1 MNKKVITLTKI
12 FLKTSFQGMEFQKQK
27 SKNNKNIGYIILY
40 GILFL
45 YLAGLIGIMSYGM
58 IHMLASIGQE
68 KVFLGLFFLVLAAF
82 MLIQN
87 IFSSLNVLYFAKD
100 IEYLL
105 PLPIKPREMVQ
116 AKLNT
121 ILITEYIMELI
132 IGITPLIIYGILT
145 GAGILY
151 YFAMII
157 ILLVFTILPVL
168 ISTLIIMIIMAF
180 SKLTKNRDKF
190 QLITSL
196 IAIVFIVGIQ
206 FAIGGKD
213 YSEEQMVQQLLKAN
227 GMVEMITPY
236 FVTIDP
242 AIQALTASNWLGAFI
257 EIIKIIAISAGAYI
271 IFLLAGTK
279 LYLKGAVGSLVG
291 ASKKVKKLKEKNAY
305 RKNKVGISYVKKE
318 LKILIRNPIYFMQC
332 VLPALLIPV
341 VFIIAGLSGFM
352 SQEGNVELNT
362 LKAQIQP
369 FLENPITI
377 CVLLC
382 ILQFFSMMIYVSAT
396 AISRDG
402 KNAIFVK
409 YIPLSLYKQF
419 IYKAIPNIIMSII
432 AILVTLAVATYI
444 INLPI
449 SINICIFVISFV
461 LSVIQSYLMLLVD
474 LKKPKLEWDTEY
486 AVVKQNMNLMW
497 PAILGV
503 VNIGI
508 IIALTILFSW
518 LPYWGYSILLFTI
531 TIIILLIL
539 QKYIKRNQVKLFEKI
554 Y

>member
-12 FLKTSFQGMEFQKQK
+12 FLKTSFQSMEFQKQK

-58 IHMLASIGQE
+58 IHMLASVGQE

-151 YFAMII
+151 YFTMIV
-157 ILLVFTILPVL
+157 ILFVFPILPVL

-196 IAIVFIVGIQ
+196 IAIVLIVGIQ
-206 FAIGGKD
+206 FAIGGKE
-213 YSEEQMVQQLLKAN
+213 YSEEQMIQQLLKAN

-236 FVTIDP
+236 FITIDP

-257 EIIKIIAISAGAYI
+257 GIIKIIAISAGTYI
-271 IFLLAGTK
+271 IFLLAGRK

-291 ASKKVKKLKEKNAY
+291 ASKKVKKLKVKSAY

-332 VLPALLIPV
+332 VLPALLIPL

-352 SQEGNVELNT
+352 SQEGNAELNT

-369 FLENPITI
+369 FLESPITI

-419 IYKAIPNIIMSII
+419 IYKAIPNIIMSVI
-432 AILVTLAVATYI
+432 AILVTLAAATYI

-461 LSVIQSYLMLLVD
+461 LSIIQSYLMLLVD

>member
-157 ILLVFTILPVL
+157 ILLVFPILPVL

>member
-1 MNKKVITLTKI
+1 M
-12 FLKTSFQGMEFQKQK
+12 
-27 SKNNKNIGYIILY
+27 
-40 GILFL
+40 
-45 YLAGLIGIMSYGM
+45 
-58 IHMLASIGQE
+58 
-68 KVFLGLFFLVLAAF
+68 
-82 MLIQN
+82 
-87 IFSSLNVLYFAKD
+87 
-100 IEYLL
+100 
-105 PLPIKPREMVQ
+105 
-116 AKLNT
+116 
-121 ILITEYIMELI
+121 
-132 IGITPLIIYGILT
+132 
-145 GAGILY
+145 
-151 YFAMII
+151 
-157 ILLVFTILPVL
+157 
-168 ISTLIIMIIMAF
+168 
-180 SKLTKNRDKF
+180 
-190 QLITSL
+190 
-196 IAIVFIVGIQ
+196 
-206 FAIGGKD
+206 
-213 YSEEQMVQQLLKAN
+213 
-227 GMVEMITPY
+227 
-236 FVTIDP
+236 
-242 AIQALTASNWLGAFI
+242 
-257 EIIKIIAISAGAYI
+257 
-271 IFLLAGTK
+271 
-279 LYLKGAVGSLVG
+279 
-291 ASKKVKKLKEKNAY
+291 
-305 RKNKVGISYVKKE
+305 GISYVKKE